1 MTGVTAPTAVTAPR
15 ERGGV
20 KSAVPLEGIMG
31 LRPGEQRPGAGAAA
45 QRRQKQKG
53 TACLSTTRLHQA
65 CCRSLQVGQHIPKS
79 KFWG

>member
-45 QRRQKQKG
+45 QRRQKQESH
-53 TACLSTTRLHQA
+53 CLSTTRRDCWYLEVG
-65 CCRSLQVGQHIPKS
+65 LQVPKS